1 MRIALKKTGDFILG
15 IFNFN
20 IRRKLNGR
28 KVIVPVRSGIKVT
41 ISGEKWLSGILKILF
56 NHSDGT
62 FLDIGANLGQTLIKV
77 KTIDPYR
84 NYIGLEPNP
93 SCIFYLQ
100 HLVLKNNWKNITLV
114 PVGIYPFDCLL
125 SLVGEHDTHGSST
138 VIDDFKTS
146 SRFSSRIS
154 KLVPLLSFS
163 TIQQSIPD
171 IKISF
176 IKIDVEGAEL
186 EVMES
191 LSYTIR
197 HRRPIIILEV
207 WHNYG
212 DPLKTAR
219 AKKLNNMLVS
229 LNYTVFSWINIQD
242 KPYYTDFKEAKL
254 GDYSSENYVLLPQ
267 ERQDEIKKVIKCGL
281 DI

>member
-56 NHSDGT
+56 NHSDGA

-93 SCIFYLQ
+93 SCIFNLQ

-154 KLVPLLSFS
+154 KLVPLLSF
-163 TIQQSIPD
+163 
-171 IKISF
+171 
-176 IKIDVEGAEL
+176 
-186 EVMES
+186 
-191 LSYTIR
+191 
-197 HRRPIIILEV
+197 
-207 WHNYG
+207 
-212 DPLKTAR
+212 
-219 AKKLNNMLVS
+219 
-229 LNYTVFSWINIQD
+229 
-242 KPYYTDFKEAKL
+242 
-254 GDYSSENYVLLPQ
+254 
-267 ERQDEIKKVIKCGL
+267 
-281 DI
+281 